1 MFAKIIGRQF
11 QYEHCW
17 NILKMEWKWTD
28 NLTSNKRAKTH
39 LTSSP
44 AESAHVESYYS
55 TPYLGDDAEPSSTP
69 NLNRQLSRK
78 ASNKQLN
85 NKEKQT
91 DVERSLDHHHWNE
104 KLEVEQQKVER
115 HDKIYAQQEI
125 ALEQHR
131 KQLEIE
137 ERQVQEIQMQNEM
150 KIMETDTTSM
160 DPISATYW
168 NNLKI
173 EVMKKRGFNF

>member
-1 MFAKIIGRQF
+1 M
-11 QYEHCW
+11 
-17 NILKMEWKWTD
+17 
-28 NLTSNKRAKTH
+28 TSNKRVKTH
-39 LTSSP
+39 STGSP
-44 AESAHVESYYS
+44 AESAHVEFCYS
-55 TPYLGDDAEPSSTP
+55 TPYLGDDTEPSSSP
-69 NLNRQLSRK
+69 NLDRPLGRK
-78 ASNKQLN
+78 ASNKQLK

-91 DVERSLDHHHWNE
+91 DVEISLDHHYWNQRM
-104 KLEVEQQKVER
+104 EVERQKVER

-150 KIMETDTTSM
+150 KIIETDTTGM
-160 DPISATYW
+160 DSLSATYW

-173 EVMKKRGFNF
+173 EVMKKRGFSF

>member
-1 MFAKIIGRQF
+1 M
-11 QYEHCW
+11 
-17 NILKMEWKWTD
+17 
-28 NLTSNKRAKTH
+28 TSNKRAKTH
-39 LTSSP
+39 SNGSP
-44 AESAHVESYYS
+44 ARSAHVESCYS
-55 TPYLGDDAEPSSTP
+55 TPYLGDDTERSSSP
-69 NLNRQLSRK
+69 NLGRPLSRK
-78 ASNKQLN
+78 ASKKQLK

-104 KLEVEQQKVER
+104 RMEVERQKVQR
-115 HDKIYAQQEI
+115 HNKIYAQLEI

-150 KIMETDTTSM
+150 KIMETDTTAM
-160 DPISATYW
+160 DPLSATYW

>member
-1 MFAKIIGRQF
+1 MFAKIIGKPF

-17 NILKMEWKWTD
+17 NILKMERKWTG
-28 NLTSNKRAKTH
+28 NPTSNKRAKTH
-39 LTSSP
+39 SIGSP
-44 AESAHVESYYS
+44 TKSTHVESCYS
-55 TPYLGDDAEPSSTP
+55 TPYLGDDIEPSSTP
-69 NLNRQLSRK
+69 NLDMSLGRK
-78 ASNKQLN
+78 ASKKQLK

-104 KLEVEQQKVER
+104 RMEVERQKFER

-125 ALEQHR
+125 TFEQHR
-131 KQLEIE
+131 KKLEIE

-150 KIMETDTTSM
+150 KIMETDTTDM
-160 DPISATYW
+160 DPLSATYW

-173 EVMKKRGFNF
+173 

>member
-1 MFAKIIGRQF
+1 
-11 QYEHCW
+11 
-17 NILKMEWKWTD
+17 ME
-28 NLTSNKRAKTH
+28 
-39 LTSSP
+39 
-44 AESAHVESYYS
+44 
-55 TPYLGDDAEPSSTP
+55 
-69 NLNRQLSRK
+69 
-78 ASNKQLN
+78 
-85 NKEKQT
+85 
-91 DVERSLDHHHWNE
+91 VER
-104 KLEVEQQKVER
+104 QKVER

-137 ERQVQEIQMQNEM
+137 ERHVQEIQMQNEM
-150 KIMETDTTSM
+150 KIMETDTTGM

>member
-1 MFAKIIGRQF
+1 MFAKIIGKPF

-17 NILKMEWKWTD
+17 NILKMERKWTG

-39 LTSSP
+39 SPCSP
-44 AESAHVESYYS
+44 AESTHVEFYYL
-55 TPYLGDDAEPSSTP
+55 TPYLGDDTEPSSTH
-69 NLNRQLSRK
+69 NLDRPFSRK
-78 ASNKQLN
+78 ASKKQLK

-104 KLEVEQQKVER
+104 RMEVERQKVER
-115 HDKIYAQQEI
+115 HDKIFAQQEI
-125 ALEQHR
+125 ALEQNR

-150 KIMETDTTSM
+150 KIMETDTTGM
-160 DPISATYW
+160 DPLSATYW

-173 EVMKKRGFNF
+173 KVMKKRGFNF